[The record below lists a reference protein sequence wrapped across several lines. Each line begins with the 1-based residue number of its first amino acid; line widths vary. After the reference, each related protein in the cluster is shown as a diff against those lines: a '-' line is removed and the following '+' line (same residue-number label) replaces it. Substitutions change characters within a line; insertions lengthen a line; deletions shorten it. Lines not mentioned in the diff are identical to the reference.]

1 MNKRSFDKA
10 SISGDEN
17 TYATNCKSHACKA
30 RLPLIIIG
38 NH

>member
-17 TYATNCKSHACKA
+17 TPQTVNLTRAK
-30 RLPLIIIG
+30 LPLIIIG